1 MKNPLINKD
10 FALLAIGQFVSS
22 VGDNVHRVALVWWVY
37 NVTGSPSVTGMLSL
51 ASMIPAIVL
60 SPYMGVLADKWDRR
74 KIVYGMDYLRGAIIA
89 AIAALSFTG
98 RLEVWHM
105 VVSSVL
111 VSACSSLFN
120 PAVTA
125 MMPGLVGM
133 DRMQKAQ
140 GAFNTLM
147 GLVGI
152 IGPAVGGALV
162 ATVGYSMAFLL
173 NAISF
178 ALSALSE
185 MFIEYKTVPV
195 KSDKGNF
202 TQMLEAMKFTFAMPT
217 IMGILL
223 VFSMMNFSISHMG
236 SITIPYLV
244 KDVLAK
250 GSRELGY
257 TMTSIS
263 VGGILGSMLMGAVG
277 NPKRRSVAITV
288 GGALLGGFLVSW
300 LLMPRILWLYFV
312 MAVVGFSASIIN
324 INAGVL
330 FVKVAPDEMLGKL
343 SAFMGTVSG
352 FMSPVG
358 LSLFSLLA
366 ATNKSLVFYFP
377 AVSGFLI
384 LFFTFG
390 LFLIRGY
397 RDI

>member
-1 MKNPLINKD
+1 MTNPLINKD

-22 VGDNVHRVALVWWVY
+22 IGDNVHRVALVWWVY
-37 NVTGSPSVTGMLSL
+37 NVTGSPSITGMLSL

-74 KIVYGMDYLRGAIIA
+74 RIVYGMDYLRGAIIA
-89 AIAALSFTG
+89 SVAILSFAG
-98 RLEVWHM
+98 KLEVWHM
-105 VVSSVL
+105 VLSSVL
-111 VSACSSLFN
+111 ISACSSLFN
-120 PAVTA
+120 PAVSA

-133 DRMQKAQ
+133 DKMQRAQ
-140 GAFNTLM
+140 GSFNTLM

-152 IGPAVGGALV
+152 IGPAIGGALV

-173 NAISF
+173 NAVSF
-178 ALSALSE
+178 TLSALSE
-185 MFIEYKTVPV
+185 MFIEYKTVPM

-202 TQMLEAMKFTFAMPT
+202 AQMVEAMKFTFAMPT

-223 VFSMMNFSISHMG
+223 VFSMMNFSLSHLG

-263 VGGILGSMLMGAVG
+263 VGGILGSMLMGIVKD
-277 NPKRRSVAITV
+277 PKRRSAAIAF
-288 GGALLGGFLVSW
+288 GGALMGGFLLSW
-300 LLMPRILWLYFV
+300 SFIPRMAWLYV
-312 MAVVGFSASIIN
+312 MLAIMGFSASIIN

-330 FVKVAPDEMLGKL
+330 FVKVAPNEMLGKL
-343 SAFMGTVSG
+343 SAFMNTASS
-352 FMSPVG
+352 FMAPVG

-366 ATNKSLVFYFP
+366 ATDKSWVSFFP
-377 AVSGFLI
+377 AASGVLI

-390 LFLIRGY
+390 LFLIKGY